1 MADTTR
7 SQRSADRH
15 SERARSERI
24 LAVFSHHGFELL
36 DQTVLHHGANDQTRA
51 VQLREALE
59 ELGTI
64 FIKLGQFVA
73 SQSVALPKP
82 YQVELAKLDGNVPPV
97 PASVIRAGIAAHLG
111 HDVDQLFTSFSDT
124 PLGTASIGQVHAATL
139 ADGREVVVKVKKPGV
154 DTVVAAD
161 LALLDR
167 WVKRMTPHVQFLQD
181 MHATELLPEF
191 TRVLK
196 AELDY
201 GAEAANIGFF
211 AKFFS
216 GDTRIQVPQII
227 DDRTAGDVI
236 CETRLVGTSVLAVP
250 PPGASADTSTRLT
263 HDIIRLVLEPGLTAG
278 TFHADPHAGNLLVT
292 DDGQLGVLDFGKV
305 GRLTTA
311 DRQHMITLFLAVGS
325 RDADRL
331 TRALLTLADVAQP
344 VDQHR
349 LRADVQELLH
359 RYVDTAVGG
368 ISVEAGLDDLVT
380 LVASYGL
387 SFPGRVVL
395 FFKALAMSEG
405 LITSIDPQA
414 RLDRILVPA
423 LRRIVVERLLHG
435 QAAAGIAS
443 WAVEAA
449 EAVADLPA
457 RAGQV
462 FAAVMDGRVQ
472 VTARVEDLPGTVS
485 RLEGMVD
492 RLTAAVLVAAGII
505 GTAVVLEAYRPT
517 LPGGIGGLPWL
528 LAGVVLTFF
537 VRAVSRRTRRRRAR
551 KK

>member
-1 MADTTR
+1 MADATR
-7 SQRSADRH
+7 SPRSADRH

-24 LAVFSHHGFELL
+24 LAVFSRHGFELL
-36 DQTVLHHGANDQTRA
+36 DKTVLHHADDQTRA

-73 SQSVALPKP
+73 SQSVGLPKP

-97 PASVIRAGIAAHLG
+97 PASVIRAGIAAQSG
-111 HDVDQLFTSFSDT
+111 QDVDQLFASFSDT
-124 PLGTASIGQVHAATL
+124 ALGSASIGQVHAATL
-139 ADGREVVVKVKKPGV
+139 ADGCEVVVKVKKPGV
-154 DTVVAAD
+154 DTLVAAD

-167 WVKRMTPHVQFLQD
+167 WVRRMTPHVQFLQD

-191 TRVLK
+191 TRVMK

-201 GAEAANIGFF
+201 SAEAANIRFF

-216 GDTRIQVPQII
+216 GDTGIQVPHVI

-236 CETRLVGTSVLAVP
+236 CETRLTGTSVLGAP
-250 PPGASADTSTRLT
+250 PSGASADTPTRLT
-263 HDIIRLVLEPGLTAG
+263 HDIVRLVLEPGLMAG

-311 DRQHMITLFLAVGS
+311 DRQHMINLFLAVGS
-325 RDADRL
+325 RNADRL

-349 LRADVQELLH
+349 LRADVEELLD

-368 ISVEAGLDDLVT
+368 IRVEAGIEDLVS
-380 LVASYGL
+380 LVTSYGL

-395 FFKALAMSEG
+395 FFKALAISEG
-405 LITSIDPQA
+405 LIASIDPQA
-414 RLDRILVPA
+414 RFDRILVPA
-423 LRRIVVERLLHG
+423 LRHIVAERLLHG
-435 QAAAGIAS
+435 QAAARIAS
-443 WAVEAA
+443 WALETA
-449 EAVADLPA
+449 EAVADLPT
-457 RAGQV
+457 RTGQV
-462 FAAVMDGRVQ
+462 LAAVRDGQVQ
-472 VTARVEDLPGTVS
+472 VTARIDDLPVTVS

-505 GTAVVLEAYRPT
+505 GVAVVLEAYRPT
-517 LPGGIGGLPWL
+517 LPGVIGGLPWL

-537 VRAVSRRTRRRRAR
+537 VRAVSRRTRARR
-551 KK
+551 K